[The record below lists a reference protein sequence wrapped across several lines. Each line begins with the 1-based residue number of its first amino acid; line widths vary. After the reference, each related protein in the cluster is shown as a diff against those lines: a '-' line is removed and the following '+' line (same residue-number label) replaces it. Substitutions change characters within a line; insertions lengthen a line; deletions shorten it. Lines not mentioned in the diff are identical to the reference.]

1 MNKNFLRILILTLTL
16 AMLACA
22 FGCGGTSDGDSNKPS
37 GTYQPGMTTDE
48 KFAANYQSLLKGD
61 AVLKIEITIANEYYA
76 EILAA
81 PEDETYYNADIKIG
95 TDTVSKV
102 GFRTSGNTDLSEFG
116 DSSQNRYSYKVK
128 FDKYVDKQKYVKLD
142 EMYLLNLKSDPSYMR
157 AFLAYSA
164 FRAIGGNSPLC
175 SYAEFSIN
183 GTSQGLY
190 LAVEAVDDAF
200 LKRVFGDND
209 GVNLYKADEGAD
221 LLSTASLALL
231 EQKNGDD
238 ETKTDLAQLIQILN
252 ETPEGEKGEI
262 ESILDVDSALR
273 YIAVCTGLGI
283 YKSYL
288 SKNPDNYYL
297 ACKEGKFYV
306 IPWNMNSAFGAASKD
321 NGVSV
326 DISPYEPVYR
336 TTMSERPLASKL
348 LAVDEYVTRYEGYVT
363 AVREFLDGID
373 SKIDTLDKLI
383 ADSVKSDTTGFYSYE
398 QYLVAIGKSNPEDN
412 TTGIIAMQEYAALR
426 RDFLKS
432 LNF

>member
-1 MNKNFLRILILTLTL
+1 MKKNFIRLLIFMLTAVLI
-16 AMLACA
+16 AGA
-22 FGCGGTSDGDSNKPS
+22 FGCEKEDDDPSNPS

-61 AVLKIEITIANEYYA
+61 TIINVAITISDAYYA

-81 PEDETYYNADIKIG
+81 PEDETYYSADIKIG
-95 TDTVSKV
+95 TDTVSKI
-102 GFRTSGNTDLSEFG
+102 GLRTSGNTDLSEFE
-116 DSSQNRYSYKVK
+116 DNSQSRYSYKVK

-157 AFLAYSA
+157 AYLAYSA
-164 FRAIGGNSPLC
+164 FREIGGNSPLC
-175 SYAEFSIN
+175 SYANLSIN

-209 GVNLYKADEGAD
+209 GVNLYKAAEGAD

-231 EQKNGDD
+231 DQKNGDD
-238 ETKTDLAQLIQILN
+238 ETKTDLQQLIQILN
-252 ETPEGEKGEI
+252 EMPEGEKGDI

-297 ACKEGKFYV
+297 AVKEGKFY
-306 IPWNMNSAFGAASKD
+306 IFPWNVNSAFGAAGKD

-336 TTMSERPLASKL
+336 TSMYERPLVSKL
-348 LAVDEYVTRYEGYVT
+348 LAVDEYVTKYEGYVT
-363 AVREFLDGID
+363 AVREYLDGIEA
-373 SKIDTLDKLI
+373 KIETLDKLI
-383 ADSVKSDTTGFYSYE
+383 SESVKSDTTGFYSYD
-398 QYLVAIGKSNPEDN
+398 QYLVAIGKSEPENN
-412 TTGIIAMQEYAALR
+412 TTGIIAMQEYATLR

>member
-1 MNKNFLRILILTLTL
+1 MKKHFIRLLIFMLTAVLI
-16 AMLACA
+16 AGA
-22 FGCGGTSDGDSNKPS
+22 FGCEKEDDDPSNPS
-37 GTYQPGMTTDE
+37 GTYQPGMKTDE

-61 AVLKIEITIANEYYA
+61 SIINVAITISDAYYA

-81 PEDETYYNADIKIG
+81 PEDETYYSADIKIG
-95 TDTVSKV
+95 TDTVSKI
-102 GFRTSGNTDLSEFG
+102 GLRTSGNTDLSEFE
-116 DSSQNRYSYKVK
+116 DNSQSRYSYKVK
-128 FDKYVDKQKYVKLD
+128 FDKYVDKQKYLKLD

-157 AFLAYSA
+157 AYLAYSA
-164 FRAIGGNSPLC
+164 FRAVGGNSPLC
-175 SYAEFSIN
+175 SYASLSIN

-209 GVNLYKADEGAD
+209 GVNLYKAAEGAD

-231 EQKNGDD
+231 DQKNGDD
-238 ETKTDLAQLIQILN
+238 ETKTDLQQLIQILN
-252 ETPEGEKGEI
+252 EMPEGEKGDI

-297 ACKEGKFYV
+297 AVKDGKFY
-306 IPWNMNSAFGAASKD
+306 IFPWNVNSAFGAAGKD

-336 TTMSERPLASKL
+336 TSMYERPLVSKL
-348 LAVDEYVTRYEGYVT
+348 LAVDEYVTKYEGYVT
-363 AVREFLDGID
+363 AVREYLDGIEA
-373 SKIDTLDKLI
+373 KIETLDKLI
-383 ADSVKSDTTGFYSYE
+383 GESVKSDTTGFYSYD
-398 QYLVAIGKSNPEDN
+398 QYLVAIGKSEPEN
-412 TTGIIAMQEYAALR
+412 NSTGIIAMQEYATLR

>member
-1 MNKNFLRILILTLTL
+1 MKKHFIRLLIFMLTAVLI
-16 AMLACA
+16 AGA
-22 FGCGGTSDGDSNKPS
+22 FGCEKEDDDPSNPS
-37 GTYQPGMTTDE
+37 GTYQPGMKTDE

-61 AVLKIEITIANEYYA
+61 TIINVAITISDAYYA

-81 PEDETYYNADIKIG
+81 PEDETYYSADIKIG
-95 TDTVSKV
+95 TDTVSKI
-102 GFRTSGNTDLSEFG
+102 GLRTSGNTDLSEFE
-116 DSSQNRYSYKVK
+116 DNSQSRYSYKVK

-157 AFLAYSA
+157 AYLAYSA
-164 FRAIGGNSPLC
+164 FREIGGNSPLC
-175 SYAEFSIN
+175 SYASLSIN

-209 GVNLYKADEGAD
+209 GVNLYKAAEGAD

-231 EQKNGDD
+231 DQKNGDD
-238 ETKTDLAQLIQILN
+238 ETKTDLQQLIQILN
-252 ETPEGEKGEI
+252 EMPEGEKGDI

-297 ACKEGKFYV
+297 AVKEGKFY
-306 IPWNMNSAFGAASKD
+306 IFPWNVNSAFGAAGKD

-336 TTMSERPLASKL
+336 TSMYERPLVSKL
-348 LAVDEYVTRYEGYVT
+348 LAVDEYVTKYEGYVT
-363 AVREFLDGID
+363 AVREYLDGIEA
-373 SKIDTLDKLI
+373 KIETLDKLI
-383 ADSVKSDTTGFYSYE
+383 GESVKSDTTGFYSYD
-398 QYLVAIGKSNPEDN
+398 QYLVAIGKSEPENN
-412 TTGIIAMQEYAALR
+412 TTGIIAMQEYATLR

>member
-1 MNKNFLRILILTLTL
+1 MKKNFIRLLIFMLTAVLI
-16 AMLACA
+16 AGA
-22 FGCGGTSDGDSNKPS
+22 FGCEKEDDDPSNPS
-37 GTYQPGMTTDE
+37 GTYQPGMKTDE

-61 AVLKIEITIANEYYA
+61 TIINVAITISDAYYA

-81 PEDETYYNADIKIG
+81 PEDETYYSADIKIG
-95 TDTVSKV
+95 TDTVSKI
-102 GFRTSGNTDLSEFG
+102 GLRTSGNTDLSEFE
-116 DSSQNRYSYKVK
+116 DNSQSRYSYKVK

-157 AFLAYSA
+157 AYLAYSA

-175 SYAEFSIN
+175 SYANLSIN

-209 GVNLYKADEGAD
+209 GVNLYKAAEGAD

-231 EQKNGDD
+231 DQKNGDD
-238 ETKTDLAQLIQILN
+238 ETKTDLQQLIQILN
-252 ETPEGEKGEI
+252 EMPEGEKGDI

-297 ACKEGKFYV
+297 AVKEGKFY
-306 IPWNMNSAFGAASKD
+306 IFPWNVNSAFGAAGKD

-336 TTMSERPLASKL
+336 TSMYERPLVSKL
-348 LAVDEYVTRYEGYVT
+348 LAVDEYVTKYEGYVT
-363 AVREFLDGID
+363 AVREYLDGIEA
-373 SKIDTLDKLI
+373 KIETLDKLI
-383 ADSVKSDTTGFYSYE
+383 GESVKSDTTGFYSYD
-398 QYLVAIGKSNPEDN
+398 QYLVAIGKSEPENN
-412 TTGIIAMQEYAALR
+412 TTGIIAMQEYATLR